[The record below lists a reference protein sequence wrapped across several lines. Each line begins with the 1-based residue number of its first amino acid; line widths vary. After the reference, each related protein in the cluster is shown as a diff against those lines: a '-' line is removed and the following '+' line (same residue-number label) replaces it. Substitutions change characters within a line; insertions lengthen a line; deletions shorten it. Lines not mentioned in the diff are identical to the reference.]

1 MSAKLS
7 AGEAFI
13 VNLLVTFITI
23 ALLTWGLFF
32 ILPWFGLA
40 LSYWQCLG
48 ILYFIKI
55 LSAICSGGRS

>member
-1 MSAKLS
+1 MSMNLS
-7 AGEAFI
+7 SGEAFI

-23 ALLTWGLFF
+23 ALLAWGLFF

-48 ILYFIKI
+48 ILWFIKI
-55 LSAICSGGRS
+55 LSAICSRGRA